1 MAHLLKFTERGIY
14 CPAGDFYIDP
24 WLPVTRA
31 VITHA
36 HSDHARQGMGCYIST
51 PITAA
56 LMRARISEDISVTAL
71 NYGEKLTIN
80 GVSVSLHPAGHIPG
94 SAQIRIEKNGYVAVV
109 SGDYKTEPD
118 GLSIPIEPIR
128 CHEFVSEC
136 TFGLPIFRWKPS
148 EISVQEITDWWMTNQ
163 SQNKNSILIA
173 YALGKA
179 QRLLNGLAGHGRIVV
194 HGSIYRMNEILKQV
208 GLPIASCE
216 KVSELTN
223 REKDKSLL
231 VLAPPSAIGSTWIR
245 RFSPFSLGIV
255 SGWMAI
261 RGIRRRRAA
270 DAGFVISDHADWDG
284 LIQVIRCTGA
294 EKVYLTHGYSDPFA
308 RYLSEI
314 GIQAEPVQSQFYGEG
329 EDLETTDAKV
339 DT

>member
-31 VITHA
+31 FITHA
-36 HSDHARQGMGCYIST
+36 HSDHARQGMGCYISS

-148 EISVQEITDWWMTNQ
+148 EISIQEITDWWMTNQ

-179 QRLLNGLAGHGRIVV
+179 QRLLNDLAGDGRIVV

-216 KVSELTN
+216 KVSELNN
-223 REKDKSLL
+223 RKKNKSLL

-308 RYLSEI
+308 RYLREI